1 VPISPRIERLVADS
15 DGVPAGDERGTP
27 LDDWLHSQFLYA
39 KGDFNGL

>member
-1 VPISPRIERLVADS
+1 VPILPRIEHLVAAS
-15 DGVPAGDERGTP
+15 DGMPAGNEQGNV